1 MSGYRNLREVRLVP
15 IVLIF
20 LNLFAVVIFYLKKAG
35 LNYNW
40 LNVINETDFINIGTF
55 LLLFVGSGIITDDFY
70 KMPVL
75 VAFIISTVV
84 ALLSNRKESM
94 NKKMD
99 VFCKGAGHADI
110 ISMCI
115 IFLLA
120 GAFGTVTK
128 TIGGVDSIVNLSLS
142 VLPANLVVVGL
153 FLIGCFISLSMG
165 TSVGTI
171 AAIAPIGIGV
181 AEATGIPVAL
191 VLGAVVGGA
200 MFGDNL
206 SMISDT
212 TIAAVRTQG
221 CELKDKFKVNFSIV
235 LPAAIITVILIAVKT
250 SSYNV
255 ELNEVYTYELVK
267 IVPYLVVLIGAL
279 LGANVFALL
288 SGGTIFAS
296 LVGIYTG
303 SFDLFGAIESINAG
317 MSGMFELAMISITIG
332 GLVELIK
339 LNGGIDFIL
348 YFISSRIKSKKGAEV
363 GIAALA
369 SIVDLCTANNTIAIV
384 MAGPLAKNIADE
396 FEIDPRRSASILDI
410 FSACWQGIIP
420 YGAQL
425 LTAAGLV
432 SISPVDIIPYLYYPG
447 LMGIFGMLAIVFG
460 VPKLKPSK
468 KSKKVA

>member
-1 MSGYRNLREVRLVP
+1 MKNERKKGNLLALLP
-15 IVLIF
+15 L
-20 LNLFAVVIFYLKKAG
+20 AV
-35 LNYNW
+35 
-40 LNVINETDFINIGTF
+40 F

-432 SISPVDIIPYLYYPG
+432 SISPVDIIPYLDYPG

>member
-1 MSGYRNLREVRLVP
+1 MKNERKKGNLLALLP
-15 IVLIF
+15 L
-20 LNLFAVVIFYLKKAG
+20 AV
-35 LNYNW
+35 
-40 LNVINETDFINIGTF
+40 F

-70 KMPVL
+70 KMPEL

-84 ALLSNRKESM
+84 SLLSNRKESM

>member
-1 MSGYRNLREVRLVP
+1 MKNERKKGNLLALLP
-15 IVLIF
+15 L
-20 LNLFAVVIFYLKKAG
+20 AV
-35 LNYNW
+35 
-40 LNVINETDFINIGTF
+40 F
-55 LLLFVGSGIITDDFY
+55 LLLFVGSGIITGDFY

-75 VAFIISTVV
+75 VAFIISTAV
-84 ALLSNRKESM
+84 ALLSNRKESL

-181 AEATGIPVAL
+181 AEVTGIPVAL
-191 VLGAVVGGA
+191 ILGAVVGGA

-279 LGANVFALL
+279 IGVNVFVLL
-288 SGGTIFAS
+288 SVGTIFAS
-296 LVGIYTG
+296 LVGIYAG

-332 GLVELIK
+332 GLVELIN

-363 GIAALA
+363 GIAVLA

-432 SISPVDIIPYLYYPG
+432 AISPVEIIPYLYYPG
-447 LMGIFGMLAIVFG
+447 LMGIFGILAIVFG
-460 VPKLKPSK
+460 LPKLKPSK

>member
-1 MSGYRNLREVRLVP
+1 MKNERKKG
-15 IVLIF
+15 
-20 LNLFAVVIFYLKKAG
+20 NLFALLPLAV
-35 LNYNW
+35 
-40 LNVINETDFINIGTF
+40 F
-55 LLLFVGSGIITDDFY
+55 LLLFVGSGVITGDFY

-75 VAFIISTVV
+75 VAFIISTAV

-94 NKKMD
+94 SKKID
-99 VFCKGAGHADI
+99 VFCKGAGNSDI

-128 TIGGVDSIVNLSLS
+128 TIGGVDSIVSLSLS

-191 VLGAVVGGA
+191 ILGAVVGGA

-221 CELKDKFKVNFSIV
+221 CELKDKFKVNLLIV

-250 SSYNV
+250 SNYNV
-255 ELNEVYTYELVK
+255 ELDEVYTYELIK
-267 IVPYLVVLIGAL
+267 IVPYILVLIGAL
-279 LGANVFALL
+279 LGVNVFALL

-303 SFDLFGAIESINAG
+303 SFDLFGAIEAINTG

-348 YFISSRIKSKKGAEV
+348 YFISSRIKSKKGAEL

-396 FEIDPRRSASILDI
+396 FEIDPRKSASILDI

-425 LTAAGLV
+425 LTAAGLIA
-432 SISPVDIIPYLYYPG
+432 ISPVDIIPYLYYPG
-447 LMGIFGMLAIVFG
+447 LMGIFGMIAIVFG
-460 VPKLKPSK
+460 VPKLKPIK
-468 KSKKVA
+468 KSENVA